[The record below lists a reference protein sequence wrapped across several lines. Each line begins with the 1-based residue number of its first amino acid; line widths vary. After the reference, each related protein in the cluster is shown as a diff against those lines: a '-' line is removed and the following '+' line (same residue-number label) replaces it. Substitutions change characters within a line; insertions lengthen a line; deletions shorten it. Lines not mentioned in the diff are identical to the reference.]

1 MMAKV
6 IAEIV
11 IVPYGTGSTSLS
23 GYVAG
28 VEEKLKESGLKTM
41 LTPMGT
47 IVEGDLDEVLRAVR
61 AAHEVPF
68 SKGALRVGTT
78 LRVDERSDKEI
89 TMEGKVRSVE
99 EKLRG

>member
-28 VEEKLKESGLKTM
+28 VEEKLKESGQK
-41 LTPMGT
+41 PC
-47 IVEGDLDEVLRAVR
+47 
-61 AAHEVPF
+61 
-68 SKGALRVGTT
+68 
-78 LRVDERSDKEI
+78 
-89 TMEGKVRSVE
+89 
-99 EKLRG
+99 